1 MLARSD
7 NAGSARARGITIP
20 AIAVTACSRMED
32 RQHAQRAGFRLHV
45 AKPIDPVRFVDTVR
59 GLLEIAN

>member
-1 MLARSD
+1 
-7 NAGSARARGITIP
+7 
-20 AIAVTACSRMED
+20 MED